1 MNQRRPPS
9 KRRFIIGWTSVITL
23 VAALVISL
31 NAVIFTQFRTVFNN
45 FFQPSLQRSQ
55 ALTEATADIT
65 ERIEAE
71 GIVLLRN
78 DDAALPLGASERRV
92 NVFGW
97 SSTMPVY
104 GGTGSGAVDAS
115 SAVTFLDGLTNAGIE
130 YNTEITDFYTEF
142 RQDRPTIAIRAQDWT
157 VPEPSM
163 DEYNAARI
171 FESAES
177 YSDTAVVMLSRSG
190 GEGADIARSL
200 DGLAGDIQEQE
211 LPDGRVVSVGVAG
224 SEYPDDV
231 DAAKHYLELSN
242 RERAMLER
250 VTGTFDK
257 VIVIVNTGNTFELGW
272 TTEMDV
278 DAVAWIGG
286 PGESGFNSVAR
297 MLTGEVNP
305 SAALRSPRSRWR
317 PRVHVVGCF

>member
-1 MNQRRPPS
+1 MNQRRPLS
-9 KRRFIIGWTSVITL
+9 KRRFIIRWTSVITL

-130 YNTEITDFYTEF
+130 YNTEITDFIPSSV
-142 RQDRPTIAIRAQDWT
+142 RT
-157 VPEPSM
+157 VPPSQF
-163 DEYNAARI
+163 AR
-171 FESAES
+171 
-177 YSDTAVVMLSRSG
+177 R
-190 GEGADIARSL
+190 
-200 DGLAGDIQEQE
+200 
-211 LPDGRVVSVGVAG
+211 
-224 SEYPDDV
+224 
-231 DAAKHYLELSN
+231 
-242 RERAMLER
+242 
-250 VTGTFDK
+250 TGQCR
-257 VIVIVNTGNTFELGW
+257 NQAW
-272 TTEMDV
+272 MSTTRP
-278 DAVAWIGG
+278 A
-286 PGESGFNSVAR
+286 SS
-297 MLTGEVNP
+297 
-305 SAALRSPRSRWR
+305 SPRSPTRTR
-317 PRVHVVGCF
+317 P